1 MSDTDFLDKL
11 QSLQTP
17 VSDQTYITVHIIN
30 IFMVLLEG
38 KTNVHTKFTT
48 SRRLWLLQIFKD
60 HEDVDTNLLWKF
72 YLNIQASYS

>member
-30 IFMVLLEG
+30 IFMALLEG
-38 KTNVHTKFTT
+38 KTNVHTLNLQPAGDCDFYKFLKITKMWT
-48 SRRLWLLQIFKD
+48 QIYCESF
-60 HEDVDTNLLWKF
+60 T
-72 YLNIQASYS
+72 